1 MNSTVGQLLQNKKIQ
16 GVISICPEAST
27 YEGLEMMA
35 KHDIGALAVLEEN
48 QIIGIL
54 SERDY
59 ARKIVLEGK
68 TSMQTPVKETM
79 TTSIV
84 KVSPST
90 SLEECTQLMT
100 NNRVRY
106 LAVMENNSFTALI
119 SIGDVVKAVM
129 TEQQSDIENLQ
140 GYIQSQ

>member
-27 YEGLEMMA
+27 YEGLKMMA

-59 ARKIVLEGK
+59 ARKVVLEGK

-79 TTSIV
+79 TTTIV
-84 KVSPST
+84 KITPGT
-90 SLEECTQLMT
+90 RLEECTQLMT
-100 NNRVRY
+100 HHRVRY
-106 LAVMENNSFTALI
+106 LAVMDNGSFTTLV

-140 GYIQSQ
+140 GYIQS